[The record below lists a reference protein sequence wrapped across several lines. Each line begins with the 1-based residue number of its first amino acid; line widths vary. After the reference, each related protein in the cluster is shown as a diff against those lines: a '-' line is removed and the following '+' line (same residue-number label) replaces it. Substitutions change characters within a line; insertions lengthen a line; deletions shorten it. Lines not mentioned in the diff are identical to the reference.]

1 METTVLLSRLRTA
14 LVHLIAACWF
24 SGELCWQAGY
34 RFGVW
39 LHGLNAALAVRA
51 AIAAHAAQAAA
62 APSPEAAME
71 PAPVSA
77 SSSSGIIPLCP
88 GAWWDLIDP
97 SEAAEADGELP
108 LRWAV

>member
-1 METTVLLSRLRTA
+1 MGTTVVLPRLRTA
-14 LVHLIAACWF
+14 LVHLITALWLG
-24 SGELCWQAGY
+24 GELCWQAGY

-39 LHGLNAALAVRA
+39 GRGLNAVLAAR
-51 AIAAHAAQAAA
+51 AAQAAA
-62 APSPEAAME
+62 APSPEPAME

-77 SSSSGIIPLCP
+77 SSSSGIVTLCP